1 MTILPFIC
9 LGIGI
14 ILGLFIKEKKII
26 GYSEKISSVALAL
39 LMITIGLNI
48 GIDKAIMKNFFK
60 IGFNC
65 IGISLLAI
73 IFSVIFTFICEKT
86 ILPLKQ
92 IKEELERKDIDILSE
107 KTVENS
113 ESSESNSWFVW
124 MMPISVIIGLLLGIL
139 LEEKISPLIINNSF
153 TLFLIILYIC
163 VGISQGTNRK
173 IFSFLKLLGI
183 RLIWLSIA
191 ILIGSIVGGMIAG
204 IILKIPWKISVIS
217 ASGMSYYSITGA
229 FMVNTYGIE
238 IGTYGFIVNIMREL
252 FTIVFMPFLI
262 KISPGSP
269 IAGGAAGNMDTML
282 MPVTKFVGVHLGLV
296 TLLTGTILTFIVPFL
311 LPLLASIL

>member
-139 LEEKISPLIINNSF
+139 LEEKISPLIIDNSF
-153 TLFLIILYIC
+153 TYF
-163 VGISQGTNRK
+163 
-173 IFSFLKLLGI
+173 
-183 RLIWLSIA
+183 
-191 ILIGSIVGGMIAG
+191 
-204 IILKIPWKISVIS
+204 
-217 ASGMSYYSITGA
+217 
-229 FMVNTYGIE
+229 
-238 IGTYGFIVNIMREL
+238 
-252 FTIVFMPFLI
+252 
-262 KISPGSP
+262 
-269 IAGGAAGNMDTML
+269 
-282 MPVTKFVGVHLGLV
+282 
-296 TLLTGTILTFIVPFL
+296 
-311 LPLLASIL
+311 